1 MNIKFQVYRTLVRAG
16 LKVCLETSETP
27 IADIEKSAI
36 YDSKDYR
43 AAYLQVPQRLAQLLA
58 LNIVYAGD

>member
-27 IADIEKSAI
+27 IAEIEKSAI
-36 YDSKDYR
+36 YDSKDYK
-43 AAYLQVPQRLAQLLA
+43 AAYLQVT
-58 LNIVYAGD
+58 

>member
-27 IADIEKSAI
+27 IADIEKSAV

-43 AAYLQVPQRLAQLLA
+43 AAYLQVP
-58 LNIVYAGD
+58 